1 MNLSVIDEVVEQL
14 KTMPKHLQYPVLEFA
29 QKLLETEIRGIPGKQ
44 LLPFAGSISPEDLQI
59 IGKTIKQDCEQ
70 IDINEW

>member
-1 MNLSVIDEVVEQL
+1 MNISVIDEIVEQL
-14 KTMPKHLQYPVLEFA
+14 KVMPQHLQYQVLEFA
-29 QKLLETEIRGIPGKQ
+29 RKLPKTEVRGIPGKQ

-59 IGKTIKQDCEQ
+59 MGEAIKQDCEQ

>member
-1 MNLSVIDEVVEQL
+1 
-14 KTMPKHLQYPVLEFA
+14 MPQHLQYQVLEFA
-29 QKLLETEIRGIPGKQ
+29 RKLLKTQVRDISGTQ

-59 IGKTIKQDCEQ
+59 IGETIKQDCEQ

>member
-14 KTMPKHLQYPVLEFA
+14 KVMPQHLQYQVLEFA
-29 QKLLETEIRGIPGKQ
+29 RTLLKTEVRGIPGKQ
-44 LLPFAGSISPEDLQI
+44 LLPFAGSISPEDLQ
-59 IGKTIKQDCEQ
+59 TMREAIKQDCEQ